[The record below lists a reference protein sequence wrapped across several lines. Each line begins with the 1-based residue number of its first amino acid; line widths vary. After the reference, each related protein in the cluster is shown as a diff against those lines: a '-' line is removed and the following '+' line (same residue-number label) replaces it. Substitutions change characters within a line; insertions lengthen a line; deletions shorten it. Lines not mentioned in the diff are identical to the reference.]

1 MTEPRIPSLG
11 EKIEGTML
19 RPELVQ
25 VLGVID
31 RATAGYAVAIKL
43 MPAPGDTKE
52 PAVIMVPLENV
63 PAFIRLIQDASDE
76 LQAGMTQARI

>member
-11 EKIEGTML
+11 EKIEGILL

-31 RATAGYAVAIKL
+31 PATAGYAVAIKL
-43 MPAPGDTKE
+43 MPAPDETKE

-63 PAFIRLIQDASDE
+63 PTLIRLIQDASDE
-76 LQAGMTQARI
+76 LLAGMTQTRI

>member
-1 MTEPRIPSLG
+1 MTEPRVPSLG
-11 EKIEGTML
+11 EKIEGILL
-19 RPELVQ
+19 RPEQVQ

-31 RATAGYAVAIKL
+31 PATAGYAVAIRL
-43 MPAPGDTKE
+43 MPAPGEAKE

-63 PAFIRLIQDASDE
+63 PALIRLIQDASDE